1 MATYDFV
8 SALGVGDPRECRG
21 YVAIP
26 AIVGP
31 GEGTCEVAT
40 SDFIPALGVGDRRE
54 CRGYVAIPP
63 SLGPP
68 RRHV

>member
-26 AIVGP
+26 PIVGP
-31 GEGTCEVAT
+31 GEGTSEGTTFDFVPEV
-40 SDFIPALGVGDRRE
+40 GVGDPQE
-54 CRGYVAIPP
+54 CKG
-63 SLGPP
+63 
-68 RRHV
+68 